1 MAINLVVENVNL
13 VIEIPL
19 EQQTCDTVNIYVDGE
34 VKYWKTLLEK
44 HVKPENFEEYVTKSP
59 KHTVL
64 RRLRRNV
71 KTGQLN
77 IDTVLDEL
85 RKSYDRSV
93 PESMNYISHF
103 QNVKS
108 LQELIPHFGNVTAG
122 FREIE
127 NFYLKNG
134 YLFGKWLNAASKL
147 YRYERFVKKNNG
159 LPSTFEKWLKPYG
172 ISKSKSETYRRL
184 AKLVESAKKIV
195 NCNVSVK
202 YIMKHYIELLTYF
215 QNEPTGVWSHDIDC
229 TCDECTNYFSIDN

>member
-19 EQQTCDTVNIYVDGE
+19 EQQTCDTVNIYIDKE

-44 HVKPENFEEYVTKSP
+44 RVKPENFEEYVTKSP

-64 RRLRRNV
+64 RRLKMNV
-71 KTGQLN
+71 KTEQPN
-77 IDTVLDEL
+77 IDTVLNEL
-85 RKSYDRSV
+85 RKSYDRST

-108 LQELIPHFGNVTAG
+108 LQELIPYFGNVTAG
-122 FREIE
+122 FRE
-127 NFYLKNG
+127 NFYLKKG
-134 YLFGKWLNAASKL
+134 YLFGKWLNVASKL
-147 YRYERFVKKNNG
+147 YRYERFVKKNNK

-184 AKLVESAKKIV
+184 VKLVESAKKIV

-202 YIMKHYIELLTYF
+202 YIMKHFIELLTYF
-215 QNEPTGVWSHDIDC
+215 QNERTGVWSHDIDC